1 MNQEQN
7 HQEEQAQDQG
17 APEELHIDQLP
28 ENNSETS
35 KNIIIIVVLAVIV
48 VVLAL
53 MYMWGSSVQEKA
65 STENETE
72 VATIELPADGQI
84 ESLKQVSTSDEIV
97 KIENDLNMTE
107 LENLDADL
115 IQLEAE
121 IDAAIEE

>member
-1 MNQEQN
+1 
-7 HQEEQAQDQG
+7 
-17 APEELHIDQLP
+17 
-28 ENNSETS
+28 
-35 KNIIIIVVLAVIV
+35 
-48 VVLAL
+48 